1 MLQMLQA
8 ICEYHKL
15 PIGNDPEIKAMTKRT
30 EVKDVVSELKDNLPG
45 EG

>member
-15 PIGNDPEIKAMTKRT
+15 SIGNDPEIRAMVRRT
-30 EVKDVVSELKDNLPG
+30 SVTDVLSELKDNLPT